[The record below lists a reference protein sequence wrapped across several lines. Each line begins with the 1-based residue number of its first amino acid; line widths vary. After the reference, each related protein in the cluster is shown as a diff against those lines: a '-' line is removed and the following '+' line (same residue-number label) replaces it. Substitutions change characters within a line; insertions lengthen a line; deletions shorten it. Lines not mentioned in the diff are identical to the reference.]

1 MEERYRRIVTQRA
14 GGKTCV
20 ELVEHVAGHWVQI
33 SERLRAELDPDQ
45 LDELRVRMDHAL
57 DAVGDRGSIR
67 GEETRVEA
75 LDAAGRGDGARD
87 QEQAGG
93 IGQEACVCKRLP
105 GALELGRFALS
116 FAPEA
121 EAGLLAGF
129 PDRGNC
135 KRL

>member
-57 DAVGDRGSIR
+57 DAVGDRGGIR
-67 GEETRVEA
+67 REEARIEA

-93 IGQEACVCKRLP
+93 IGQEACIGKRLP
-105 GALELGRFALS
+105 GALELGRRTFGL
-116 FAPEA
+116 APEA
-121 EAGLLAGF
+121 EAGFFAGLA
-129 PDRGNC
+129 DRGNC
-135 KRL
+135 KR